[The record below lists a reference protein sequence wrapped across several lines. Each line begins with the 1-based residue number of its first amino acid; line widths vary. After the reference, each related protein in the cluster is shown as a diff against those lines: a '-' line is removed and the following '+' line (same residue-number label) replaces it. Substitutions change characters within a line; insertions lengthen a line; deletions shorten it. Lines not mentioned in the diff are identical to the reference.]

1 MATLSN
7 AMKLLVGTA
16 VSGAMICA
24 VPSTSALAEPTPAAV
39 PMALGCYP
47 AAQVRAELQAEGMQ
61 PVIVGNRV
69 TTRTDR
75 PAHYFTSNARG
86 QGYEIEGDQPY
97 GTPATTM
104 CVRARIEGIRLN
116 DINSPDVPSWAMIGN
131 DTAAAERNCRE
142 TGAGM
147 CSSHDD
153 YIRGSTANGQRV
165 MLVANTVFRNPDG
178 STRYGRMITVLTQ
191 VEPNVPLCKPLM
203 QLVHRKAS
211 QAWNAPVTRRMQD
224 NCSLKM
230 IAAMVA
236 LLRWQAFLRANH
248 ARPTQSSRFII
259 SCPKQNRLSASL
271 TLTTI
276 CGPK

>member
-47 AAQVRAELQAEGMQ
+47 AAQVRAGLQAEGMQ

-191 VEPNVPLCKPLM
+191 VETQRAIVQATNAVGASESVAGLERTSYTPYAG
-203 QLVHRKAS
+203 QLLAQNDSGNGR
-211 QAWNAPVTRRMQD
+211 T
-224 NCSLKM
+224 
-230 IAAMVA
+230 VA
-236 LLRWQAFLRANH
+236 L
-248 ARPTQSSRFII
+248 
-259 SCPKQNRLSASL
+259 ASL
-271 TLTTI
+271 S
-276 CGPK
+276 PR